1 MNLFNAD
8 STSPDAKNPRG
19 AVEAL
24 SPATA
29 DGSTSDPRVRHR
41 GRISRAFVPARKP
54 GHPLWRWILVI
65 TARLGV
71 VSLILFIVL
80 SLIGIFASQYA
91 PIGSFNLMGF
101 NRTDRVVSAFYVNDS
116 WGGNIF
122 EHGGGGK
129 ATCCMS
135 IPHDSKTVRVEWIL
149 GWETMDEANGRIPRE
164 TYEADVPIPPIPDG
178 RRSGYFQIYFFP
190 GNKIGAAFD
199 PLPGESDI
207 QPQVTGTRMPDTP
220 YVS

>member
-1 MNLFNAD
+1 MNLFKAD
-8 STSPDAKNPRG
+8 STPPEGKNPRDV
-19 AVEAL
+19 VEA
-24 SPATA
+24 PAPA
-29 DGSTSDPRVRHR
+29 PAAEFTSDPRVRRR
-41 GRISRAFVPARKP
+41 GRVSRAFVPERKT
-54 GHPLWRWILVI
+54 GHPLWQWILVI
-65 TARLGV
+65 AVRLAV
-71 VSLILFIVL
+71 VSLITFLTL

-164 TYEADVPIPPIPDG
+164 TYEADVPIPPNLDLG
-178 RRSGYFQIYFFP
+178 DDNYLQVYFFP
-190 GNKIGAAFD
+190 GNEIGVHYGQSTLA
-199 PLPGESDI
+199 SDV

-220 YVS
+220 YVN

>member
-1 MNLFNAD
+1 MTD
-8 STSPDAKNPRG
+8 QP
-19 AVEAL
+19 
-24 SPATA
+24 SPADPTSA
-29 DGSTSDPRVRHR
+29 AESTSDLRSGRR
-41 GRISRAFVPARKP
+41 GRISRAFVPERKP
-54 GHPLWRWILVI
+54 DRPLWQWILVI
-65 TARLGV
+65 AVRLAV
-71 VSLILFIVL
+71 VSLITFLAL

-101 NRTDRVVSAFYVNDS
+101 NRTDRVVYGFYVNDS
-116 WGGNIF
+116 WGANIF
-122 EHGGGGK
+122 EYGGGGS

-135 IPHDSKTVRVEWIL
+135 IPHDSKTVRVKWIL
-149 GWETMDEANGRIPRE
+149 SWNTMDEANRHAPME

>member
-1 MNLFNAD
+1 MTNQ
-8 STSPDAKNPRG
+8 PDPTDPAS
-19 AVEAL
+19 AVGPTL
-24 SPATA
+24 
-29 DGSTSDPRVRHR
+29 GSRVRRR
-41 GRISRAFVPARKP
+41 GRVSRAFVPERRT
-54 GHPLWRWILVI
+54 GHPLWRWLLVI
-65 TARLGV
+65 AVRLAV
-71 VSLILFIVL
+71 ASLITFIAL

-91 PIGSFNLMGF
+91 SIGSFNLMGF

>member
-1 MNLFNAD
+1 MTD
-8 STSPDAKNPRG
+8 QP
-19 AVEAL
+19 
-24 SPATA
+24 SPADPTSA
-29 DGSTSDPRVRHR
+29 AESTSDLRSGRR
-41 GRISRAFVPARKP
+41 GRISRAFVPERKP
-54 GHPLWRWILVI
+54 DRPLWQWILVI
-65 TARLGV
+65 AVRLAV
-71 VSLILFIVL
+71 VSLITFLAL

-101 NRTDRVVSAFYVNDS
+101 NRTDRVVYAFYVNDS
-116 WGGNIF
+116 WGANIF
-122 EHGGGGK
+122 EHGGGGS

-135 IPHDSKTVRVEWIL
+135 IPHDSKTVRVKWIL
-149 GWETMDEANGRIPRE
+149 SWNTMDEANRRAPME

-220 YVS
+220 YVN

>member
-1 MNLFNAD
+1 MNLLKTDLTAPD
-8 STSPDAKNPRG
+8 VKSPRDVAEIPDPT
-19 AVEAL
+19 
-24 SPATA
+24 PAAGPTL
-29 DGSTSDPRVRHR
+29 GSDVRRR
-41 GRISRAFVPARKP
+41 GRISRTFVPERKT
-54 GHPLWRWILVI
+54 GHPLWQWILVI
-65 TARLGV
+65 AARLAV
-71 VSLILFIVL
+71 VSLILFIAL

-101 NRTDRVVSAFYVNDS
+101 NRTDRVVSAFYANDS

-122 EHGGGGK
+122 EYGGGGK

-135 IPHDSKTVRVEWIL
+135 IPHDSKTVRVKWIL
-149 GWETMDEANGRIPRE
+149 SWKTMDEANGRIPRE

-220 YVS
+220 YVN

>member
-8 STSPDAKNPRG
+8 STPPEGKSSRD

-24 SPATA
+24 SPAPA

-41 GRISRAFVPARKP
+41 GRISRAFVPARKT

-101 NRTDRVVSAFYVNDS
+101 NRTDRVVYGFYVNDS
-116 WGGNIF
+116 WGANIF
-122 EHGGGGK
+122 EYGGGGS

-135 IPHDSKTVRVEWIL
+135 IPHDSKTVRVKWIL
-149 GWETMDEANGRIPRE
+149 SWNTMDEANRRAPME
-164 TYEADVPIPPIPDG
+164 TYEADVPIPPNLDLG
-178 RRSGYFQIYFFP
+178 DDNYLQVYFFP
-190 GNKIGAAFD
+190 GNEIGVHYGQSTLA
-199 PLPGESDI
+199 SDV

-220 YVS
+220 YVN